1 MLTYIYIGQV
11 YKATWLPKKL
21 LVACK
26 VIKVT
31 PKLSHLEDS
40 FQQELAAYAELSGA
54 YILKIF
60 GYGEDMIGNGIKECY
75 LITELMHRGSLTDV
89 INDKNEKISLRR
101 KLSMACHI
109 VSGMQKLHAH
119 SMIHRDIRPDNILVS
134 SNYTAKIGDMGIAH
148 VFDPSEKHKMIGCMP
163 FMPPEFYRGN
173 GQYDQSLD
181 VFTFGLTLNQ
191 LFTEAAHQFNT
202 STKRVK
208 LTEQSAI
215 LADLINQCIKDESS
229 RRLTA
234 AELQDILYRFRQAS
248 DNYIQEKHSNY
259 GSQTLATKNS
269 IFQKFYKEYEKQGSV
284 LESKGVYLPPPK
296 QHMNSD
302 LMHQHYD
309 DMMKQFDHIHRLD
322 FHREKDRQLLPH
334 FINTIQYFDDEYFND
349 LIAKFNAHVME
360 RDRRSARSSPPP
372 KSVHSVSNESHQQ
385 FLNIEIPRRSRSRTP
400 SPSPFDDF
408 EHPQDASFFTNFFQL
423 ADRNS
428 NFKLRM
434 QRFLGDAGSDRHIV
448 QNFRRMMAKFT

>member
-109 VSGMQKLHAH
+109 VS
-119 SMIHRDIRPDNILVS
+119 
-134 SNYTAKIGDMGIAH
+134 
-148 VFDPSEKHKMIGCMP
+148 
-163 FMPPEFYRGN
+163 
-173 GQYDQSLD
+173 
-181 VFTFGLTLNQ
+181 
-191 LFTEAAHQFNT
+191 
-202 STKRVK
+202 
-208 LTEQSAI
+208 
-215 LADLINQCIKDESS
+215 
-229 RRLTA
+229 
-234 AELQDILYRFRQAS
+234 
-248 DNYIQEKHSNY
+248 
-259 GSQTLATKNS
+259 
-269 IFQKFYKEYEKQGSV
+269 
-284 LESKGVYLPPPK
+284 ESKGVYLPPPK